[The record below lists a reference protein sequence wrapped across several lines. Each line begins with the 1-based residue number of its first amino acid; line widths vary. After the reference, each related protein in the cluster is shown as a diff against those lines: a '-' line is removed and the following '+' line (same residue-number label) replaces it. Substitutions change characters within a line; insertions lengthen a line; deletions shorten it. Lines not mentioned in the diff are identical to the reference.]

1 MVRIIENIPA
11 RNQVRG
17 NEEADP
23 GHEDKEGRGDVIVE
37 DELEAP
43 PLDLNP
49 EATDG
54 VVTNVPPV
62 EDILHGMER
71 DHPHVL
77 QQDVL
82 PLRVLVQ
89 GIQHEGDLVGAV
101 QVAAHPELALLQDQD

>member
-23 GHEDKEGRGDVIVE
+23 GHENEEGRGDVIVE

-54 VVTNVPPV
+54 VVTNVPPE